1 MSAWQCATLQC
12 SCGAVVDFGATACA
26 ACGAVS
32 EPWLVERLR
41 EALKVRMRLSEATDL
56 ALYGADAAMRRRQP
70 KEMRRFLKMALETAS
85 EPAPI
90 MRWLEGQA
98 PDDLPQRR
106 EAWSQGCSRAALWDM
121 WQNVTSTAVPVPDLL
136 TNTGET
142 LADSASAPVAR
153 TEALADPASAPVA
166 RSEALADPASAPVAR
181 TEALADPASAPVART
196 EALAELPSAPV
207 ACSEALAELPSAP
220 VARSEALAELP
231 SAPVAC
237 SEALADSASAPV
249 ACSEALAEDGVAVPA
264 PSGLPPLEGK
274 FSGTEVARLASLV
287 GARMLVGIDDPCRG
301 MLSDEVA
308 AAFDEAT
315 QTLVRKGV
323 LAVDDARR
331 LVVDSAWCRAAETL
345 AAPGCVVVV
354 SAHEQV
360 RYFYVRDA
368 CILSLQAEAFAPAS
382 AVPRPLPRTQD
393 ADYRLKTLSDIEALH
408 DEVTSTLCRRA
419 TLPAPGASLRISG
432 VVSAR
437 ARAKARAE
445 GVEAA
450 AGVLRQAGCDEAG
463 LQALALALVRARD
476 NASAVCMTRPGPD
489 QWQSHGL
496 GVLVGDAGTW
506 ALTSAFEGEEAWI
519 EFTPTGAEPLR
530 ARILEL
536 LAPCGED

>member
-166 RSEALADPASAPVAR
+166 RSEALA
-181 TEALADPASAPVART
+181 
-196 EALAELPSAPV
+196 ELP
-207 ACSEALAELPSAP
+207 
-220 VARSEALAELP
+220 
-231 SAPVAC
+231 
-237 SEALADSASAPV
+237 SAPV